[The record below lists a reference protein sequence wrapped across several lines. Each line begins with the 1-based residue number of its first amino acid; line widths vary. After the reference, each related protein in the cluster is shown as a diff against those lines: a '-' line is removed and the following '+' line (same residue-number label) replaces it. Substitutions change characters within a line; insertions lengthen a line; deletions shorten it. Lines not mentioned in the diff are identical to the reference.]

1 MQAAAPNMG
10 SRGGGDTGHALRR
23 FSPGNWCWTQDVR
36 VAYFNKH
43 KASPYNGK
51 PGTYV
56 SIEGRRFDLGQF
68 PPAKQPPAPVPAD
81 RKA

>member
-1 MQAAAPNMG
+1 MQAAAPNIG
-10 SRGGGDTGHALRR
+10 SRGGGTTGHGLRR
-23 FSPGNWCWTQDVR
+23 FSKDRWCWTQDVR

-43 KASPYNGK
+43 KVSPYNGK

-68 PPAKQPPAPVPAD
+68 PTMAQPPAPPARD
-81 RKA
+81 RK